1 MAVRSR
7 DTVIY
12 HNPKCSTSRKTLD
25 LLRDNGFE
33 STIVQYLK
41 TPPSRAESPASGWGS
56 SPAGRGP
63 HPLGA
68 CPQVRMIRD
77 AGIDVRTAVRKREP
91 PYAEL
96 NLADATDDELLD
108 GMAEHPI
115 LIERPFV
122 VTPKGTRPARPID
135 AVREIL

>member
-1 MAVRSR
+1 MATAPN
-7 DTVIY
+7 DAVIY

-33 STIVQYLK
+33 PTIVQYLK
-41 TPPSRAESPASGWGS
+41 TPPSRDE
-56 SPAGRGP
+56 
-63 HPLGA
+63 L
-68 CPQVRMIRD
+68 VRMIRD
-77 AGIDVRTAVRKREP
+77 AGIEVRTAVRKREP
-91 PYAEL
+91 LYAEL

-108 GMAEHPI
+108 AMAQHPI

-122 VTPKGTRPARPID
+122 VTSKGIRLARPID